1 MSRLAPSLLLALF
14 VVVTGCAVSGC
25 ATPAA
30 AAPAAAPVAPFEI
43 PSPDTLHVKQGLK
56 VVYGVGRKVLRKD
69 VGEGLFFA
77 ERLTDAWARAG
88 ITPEDRLFVVI
99 VYNDAAEWLLNEAAW
114 ARTHPAV
121 DGAAPTTNPSAALV
135 KKLQERGVQIEIC
148 GMTMKQKE
156 WTDADLLPGVKVA
169 PGAYSRIVDLQHHG
183 FAYVP
188 FF

>member
-1 MSRLAPSLLLALF
+1 MHRLAPSLLLALF

-30 AAPAAAPVAPFEI
+30 ATEAAATPFAI
-43 PSPDTLHVKQGLK
+43 PSPDTLHVKDGLK
-56 VVYGVGRKVLRKD
+56 VVSGVGRKVLRKD

-77 ERLTDAWARAG
+77 ERITDAWARAG
-88 ITPEDRLFVVI
+88 IKEQDRLFVVI
-99 VYNDAAEWLLNEAAW
+99 VYNDAAEWLLNDAAW
-114 ARTHPAV
+114 ARTHPAI